1 MHDQNDDHVNSDMPT
16 QNDSLSKT
24 SKKSSNPFK
33 QPEPV
38 KTKIPTP
45 DISTNIS
52 KDSSN
57 TEITP
62 LTGQDSKLGL
72 KQVSK
77 SASKL
82 EPELDIE
89 PEISR
94 SVDYFDTGIDV
105 NQPNSRELL
114 NKTFSST
121 LKRAKIAV
129 NFATDTTT
137 DIVGALGHVTNTT
150 LDTLDQI
157 SQHTKNS
164 VVGMKNYSTKAVR
177 GLVTETSEVARSVS
191 LNMAKNFLGNNPI
204 TLYLPEVLLNKQIR
218 SRVDSKD
225 IDNITVQCGQDQFQI
240 EVDGHYSRVLYRLTL
255 KFDVLECGL
264 GKEKFLRLKQTDEHL
279 DLQVRHAGT
288 ITNWAT
294 RRVGKVGFEVINRI
308 PVAKIMNHLIRD
320 IPGIRQEKHR
330 LWYIDLE
337 QAGFIDF
344 INNRS
349 WMTERLISLTDFSI
363 LPGLNILRE
372 SKEHVRQLVDQFEIC
387 GLRVQPGRLA
397 IQVSTAPPKDAIL
410 SLTLNG

>member
-1 MHDQNDDHVNSDMPT
+1 MHDKDDDHVKSDMPT
-16 QNDSLSKT
+16 QSSSAKKKQTNRSSMAIKSIESINTEQLAQSPRDNSDKTHATTLSEQENDSEAS
-24 SKKSSNPFK
+24 F
-33 QPEPV
+33 
-38 KTKIPTP
+38 
-45 DISTNIS
+45 
-52 KDSSN
+52 
-57 TEITP
+57 EI
-62 LTGQDSKLGL
+62 
-72 KQVSK
+72 
-77 SASKL
+77 A
-82 EPELDIE
+82 

-94 SVDYFDTGIDV
+94 SVDYFDTGVVDT
-105 NQPNSRELL
+105 NQPNSRVLL

-121 LKRAKIAV
+121 LKRAKVAV

-164 VVGMKNYSTKAVR
+164 VLGMRNYSSKAVR

-218 SRVDSKD
+218 SRVESKD

-255 KFDVLECGL
+255 KFVVLECGL
-264 GKEKFLRLKQTDEHL
+264 GKKKFLRLKQTDEHL
-279 DLQVRHAGT
+279 DVQVRHAGT
-288 ITNWAT
+288 MTNWAT

-372 SKEHVRQLVDQFEIC
+372 SKELVRQLVDQFEIC
-387 GLRVQPGRLA
+387 GLRIQPGRLA

>member
-1 MHDQNDDHVNSDMPT
+1 MHDKDDDHVKSDMPT
-16 QNDSLSKT
+16 QSSSAKKKQTNRSSMAIKSIESINTEQLAQSPRDNSDKTHATTLSEQENDSEAS
-24 SKKSSNPFK
+24 F
-33 QPEPV
+33 
-38 KTKIPTP
+38 
-45 DISTNIS
+45 
-52 KDSSN
+52 
-57 TEITP
+57 EI
-62 LTGQDSKLGL
+62 
-72 KQVSK
+72 
-77 SASKL
+77 A
-82 EPELDIE
+82 

-94 SVDYFDTGIDV
+94 SVDYFDTGVVDT
-105 NQPNSRELL
+105 NQPNSRVLL

-121 LKRAKIAV
+121 LKRAKVAV

-164 VVGMKNYSTKAVR
+164 VLGMRNYSSKAVR

-218 SRVDSKD
+218 SRVESKD

-279 DLQVRHAGT
+279 DVQVRHAGT
-288 ITNWAT
+288 MTNWAT

-372 SKEHVRQLVDQFEIC
+372 SKELVRQLVDQFEIC
-387 GLRVQPGRLA
+387 GLRIQPGRLA

>member
-1 MHDQNDDHVNSDMPT
+1 MHDKDDDHVKSDMPT
-16 QNDSLSKT
+16 QSSSAKKKQTNRSSMAIKSIESINTEQLAQSPRDNSDKTHATTLSEQENDSEAS
-24 SKKSSNPFK
+24 F
-33 QPEPV
+33 
-38 KTKIPTP
+38 
-45 DISTNIS
+45 
-52 KDSSN
+52 
-57 TEITP
+57 EI
-62 LTGQDSKLGL
+62 
-72 KQVSK
+72 
-77 SASKL
+77 A
-82 EPELDIE
+82 

-94 SVDYFDTGIDV
+94 SVDYFDTGVVDT
-105 NQPNSRELL
+105 NQPNSRVLL

-121 LKRAKIAV
+121 LKRAKVAV

-164 VVGMKNYSTKAVR
+164 VLGMRNYSSKAVR

-218 SRVDSKD
+218 SRVESKD

-264 GKEKFLRLKQTDEHL
+264 GKKKFLRLKQTDEHL
-279 DLQVRHAGT
+279 DVQVRHAGT
-288 ITNWAT
+288 MTNWAT

-372 SKEHVRQLVDQFEIC
+372 SKELVRQLVDQFEIC
-387 GLRVQPGRLA
+387 GLRIQPGRLA